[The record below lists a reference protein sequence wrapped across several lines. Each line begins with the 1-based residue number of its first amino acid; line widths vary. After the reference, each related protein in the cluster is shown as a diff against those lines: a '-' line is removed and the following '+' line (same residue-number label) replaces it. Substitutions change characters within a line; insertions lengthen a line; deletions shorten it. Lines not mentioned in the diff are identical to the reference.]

1 MGWVLHRRDVV
12 NHTGQTS
19 EKGYALKALLLSV
32 LLLGGFMQPA
42 KAQVNIAQ
50 TPLFLTSSVDPN
62 VMFVLDDSGSMHWEV
77 TPDDYVLPYFTFRRI
92 PYLYGGDSVDDYYDN
107 YVASVRYDSANANER
122 ATARALRS
130 PAVNKSY
137 YDPSV
142 TYRPWV
148 RADGT
153 LFPNASPTAA
163 PHHPIRTGLGSRNL
177 TVNDTERAIWLTR
190 TATGGASCSIS
201 CDEGNAGNLLTHYPA
216 VYFRYNGGAIWDG
229 GSYTRM
235 NIISTTVAYSE
246 DGRSSRSDCTAGICT
261 YAQEIQNFANWYT
274 YYRSRMLA
282 SQASIGR
289 AFSTQPPSMR
299 VGFGAINKGSESVD
313 GVSTSTVISGV
324 KPFSGADKAS
334 FYSSLYER
342 EWVAANTPLR
352 KALNDVGQYFSRA
365 DDRGPWSATPGIL
378 NTTPHLTCRQSYAIL
393 MTDGYWTD
401 NDASR
406 ASTVAARANVD
417 GAAGTA
423 ITEPGPPP
431 QSFTYT
437 PSTPFTDLHA
447 NTLADVAMYYWS
459 RDLRPTLAN
468 KVPKSD
474 FNPAFWQHMVTYGV
488 GLGVTGSIAPA
499 TAFGAI
505 NASPPVTVTW
515 PNPTGSNAAKLDDL
529 LHAAVNSRGGFF
541 SAADPETF
549 ATELSGVLKN
559 IVARV
564 SASGTAAATSSAVL
578 QSDTLLYTAS
588 FRSTDWSG
596 TLVAREVSG
605 TDGVAGVLKWDA
617 EQILSSTLP
626 SARKIFTSKQA
637 LLGREGVSLS
647 GVLDA
652 AQLAALS
659 VNPTGAAATTATA
672 ADRVAWLRGTE
683 HPGLRSRVVD
693 GVTRRIGDLVNS
705 DPQFMFKRDFG
716 NTLLG
721 GAERSSYITFRNS
734 ATYKARPDTL
744 FVGSNGGMLHAFH
757 AGTPYI
763 DNPLTVAVDE
773 IIDPDAGKELFAYI
787 PSELLLPGVTGA
799 HAQINQLMRPDYT
812 RRPYV
817 DGSPAVADAYWD
829 SSWKSVLVGSMGAG
843 GRTVFALD
851 VTDPESFDAA
861 KVLWEFRYAN
871 NDCVAVAAVGSDG
884 GSTACREIGYGVTK
898 PKIARMRDG
907 TWVAIF
913 GNGYNSFSQKAKLF
927 VVDLKT
933 GKLKYL
939 LDAGTEGTA
948 GTPNGLAAVETT
960 DWPASDLNLSRA
972 YAGDLR
978 GKMWRFNFQTSP
990 PTVDT
995 LFTATDA
1002 AGGLQPI
1009 TARPSIA
1016 LNPDDVTKAVVLF
1029 GTGSFFKV
1037 GDDSTVSP
1045 QVQNMYG
1052 VFDAVP
1058 PVVGTTRSQLLA
1070 QTISSNAADVTLGG
1084 VTYPSGTLRFITNN
1098 TLDSTKRGWLINL
1111 PSSGERVIS
1120 EPIFPSGAV
1129 QTRVRFSTLIPS
1141 NDPCGSGRTGFVMD
1155 FNLLSGARA
1164 PNTVFDFNGDGVFNA
1179 SDDVGGVPVSGI
1191 GGTTGERIT
1200 VIRKGDRPVDF
1211 LYGGDGG
1218 KVGDGASAGS
1228 PVGRQSWRQLR

>member
-1 MGWVLHRRDVV
+1 MNQSRQISDKR
-12 NHTGQTS
+12 
-19 EKGYALKALLLSV
+19 YALKALLLSV
-32 LLLGGFMQPA
+32 LLLGGGLDAA

-62 VMFVLDDSGSMHWEV
+62 VMFVLDDSGSMQWEV
-77 TPDDYVLPYFTFRRI
+77 TPDDYILPYYMFRKVDSM
-92 PYLYGGDSVDDYYDN
+92 YGGLGYTN
-107 YVASVRYDSANANER
+107 YVASPRYNATDANEK

-130 PAVNKSY
+130 YTLNKSY

-148 RADGT
+148 KADGT
-153 LFPNASPTAA
+153 SYANASPTAA
-163 PHHPIRTGLGSRNL
+163 PHHPIRSLGTRNL
-177 TVNDTERAIWLTR
+177 TINTTESAIWVHR
-190 TATGGASCSIS
+190 SAAGGEFCSITCAENS
-201 CDEGNAGNLLTHYPA
+201 LTFYPA
-216 VYFRYNGGAIWDG
+216 VYFRHTGGALFNGDN
-229 GSYTRM
+229 YTQVS
-235 NIISTTVAYSE
+235 IISTTLTYTGE
-246 DGRSSRSDCTAGICT
+246 GRTNRSDCALGVCT

-299 VGFGAINKGSESVD
+299 VGFGAINKGSTTVD
-313 GVSTSTVISGV
+313 GSAASTIILGV
-324 KPFSGADKAS
+324 RPFSGTDRDD
-334 FYSSLYER
+334 FYTKLYEGV
-342 EWVAANTPLR
+342 WSPSNTPLR
-352 KALNDVGQYFSRA
+352 KALDDAGQYFSRTG
-365 DDRGPWSATPGIL
+365 DKGPWGAVPGTDD
-378 NTTPHLTCRQSYAIL
+378 TTAHLTCRQSFTIL

-406 ASTVAARANVD
+406 ASTSAARANVD
-417 GAAGTA
+417 GTAAST
-423 ITEPGPPP
+423 ITEAGPPP
-431 QSFTYT
+431 LSFTYT
-437 PSTPFTDLHA
+437 PSTPFTDTHS
-447 NTLADVAMYYWS
+447 NTLADVAMYYWN

-468 KVPKSD
+468 RVPKSD

-488 GLGVTGSIAPA
+488 GLGVTGSVTPG

-505 NASPPVTVTW
+505 GASPPVSVTW
-515 PNPTGSNAAKLDDL
+515 PNPTSSNAAKLDDL

-549 ATELSGVLKN
+549 AAELSGVLKN

-564 SASGTAAATSSAVL
+564 AASGTAAATSSAVL

-605 TDGVAGVLKWDA
+605 TDGVAGALKWDA
-617 EQILSSTLP
+617 EQVMSSTLP
-626 SARKIFTSKQA
+626 SARKLFTSKVDGTKVTLDYA
-637 LLGREGVSLS
+637 LLSLT
-647 GVLDA
+647 
-652 AQLAALS
+652 QQAALT
-659 VNPTGAAATTATA
+659 VNPTGAAATTALG
-672 ADRVAWLRGTE
+672 ADRIAWLRGTE
-683 HPGLRSRVVD
+683 HAGLRNRVVD
-693 GVTRRIGDLVNS
+693 GVARRIGDLVNS

-716 NTLLG
+716 NSLLG
-721 GAERSSYITFRNS
+721 STEGSSYVTFRNTS
-734 ATYKARPDTL
+734 TYKARPDVL

-757 AGTPYI
+757 AGTPYV
-763 DNPLTVAVDE
+763 DDPLTTPVKEE
-773 IIDPDAGKELFAYI
+773 IIDPDGGKELFAYV
-787 PSELLLPGVTGA
+787 PSELLLPGTTGT
-799 HAQINQLMRPDYT
+799 HAQINHLMRPDYA

-851 VTDPESFDAA
+851 VTDPETFDAT
-861 KVLWEFRYAN
+861 KVLWEFRH
-871 NDCVAVAAVGSDG
+871 DSSVCVADPAVGSPT
-884 GSTACREIGYGVTK
+884 GSSACREIGYGVSK

-907 TWVAIF
+907 SWVAIF

-933 GKLKYL
+933 GRLKYL
-939 LDAGTEGTA
+939 LDAGTDGTA
-948 GTPNGLAAVETT
+948 AVPNGLAAVETT
-960 DWPASDLNLSRA
+960 DWPASDLKLSRA

-978 GKMWRFNFQTSP
+978 GKMWRFDFQTTP
-990 PTVDT
+990 PTVAS
-995 LFTATDA
+995 LFTATNA
-1002 AGGLQPI
+1002 AGVVQPI
-1009 TARPSIA
+1009 TARPSVA
-1016 LNPDDVTKAVVLF
+1016 LNPNDPSKIVVLF
-1029 GTGSFFKV
+1029 GTGSFFRV
-1037 GDDSTVSP
+1037 GDDSIVSP
-1045 QVQNMYG
+1045 QVQTMYG
-1052 VFDAVP
+1052 VFDAVT
-1058 PVVGTTRSQLLA
+1058 PVVGTARSQLLG
-1070 QTISSNAADVTLGG
+1070 QTISSNTAEVTIGA
-1084 VTYPSGTLRFITNN
+1084 VTYPIGSLRFITANA
-1098 TLDSTKRGWLINL
+1098 LDTSKKGWLIDL
-1111 PSSGERVIS
+1111 PGLGERVIS

-1200 VIRKGDRPVDF
+1200 VIRKADRAVDF

-1218 KVGDGASAGS
+1218 KLGDSAGAGG

>member
-1 MGWVLHRRDVV
+1 MNQFRQISDKR
-12 NHTGQTS
+12 
-19 EKGYALKALLLSV
+19 YALKALLLSV
-32 LLLGGFMQPA
+32 LLLGGALDAA

-62 VMFVLDDSGSMHWEV
+62 VMFVLDDSGSMHWEI
-77 TPDDYVLPYFTFRRI
+77 TPDDYVLPYYMFRRVSGM
-92 PYLYGGDSVDDYYDN
+92 YGAGDYEN
-107 YVASVRYDSANANER
+107 YVPSVRYDATDANEK

-130 PAVNKSY
+130 STVNKSY

-148 RADGT
+148 KADGT
-153 LFPNASPTAA
+153 LYADATPTAA
-163 PHHPIRTGLGSRNL
+163 PHHPIRTGLGTRDL
-177 TVNDTERAIWLTR
+177 TTNTTERAIWVHR
-190 TATGGASCSIS
+190 DTGGGAYCSIS
-201 CDEGNAGNLLTHYPA
+201 CTEGSGGNLLTHYQA
-216 VYFRYNGGAIWDG
+216 VYFRHTGGALWNGDN
-229 GSYTRM
+229 YTRV
-235 NIISTTVAYSE
+235 NIISTTLTYTGE
-246 DGRSSRSDCTAGICT
+246 GRANRSDCTAGTCT

-299 VGFGAINKGSESVD
+299 VGFGAINKGSTTID
-313 GVSTSTVISGV
+313 GSAASTVIRGV
-324 KPFSGADKAS
+324 RPFSGTNRDD
-334 FYSSLYER
+334 FYTELYEGV
-342 EWVAANTPLR
+342 WSPSNTPLR
-352 KALNDVGQYFSRA
+352 KALDDAGQYFSRTGN
-365 DDRGPWSATPGIL
+365 RGPWGAVPGTDD
-378 NTTPHLTCRQSYAIL
+378 TTAHLTCRQSFTIL

-406 ASTVAARANVD
+406 ASTSAARANVD
-417 GAAGTA
+417 GTAAST
-423 ITEPGPPP
+423 ITEAGPPP
-431 QSFTYT
+431 LSFTYT
-437 PSTPFTDLHA
+437 PSTPFTDTHS
-447 NTLADVAMYYWS
+447 NTLADVAMYYWN

-468 KVPKSD
+468 RVPKSD

-488 GLGVTGSIAPA
+488 GLGVTGSVTPS
-499 TAFGAI
+499 TALGAI
-505 NASPPVTVTW
+505 GASPPVTVTW
-515 PNPTGSNAAKLDDL
+515 PNPTSSNAAKLDDL

-549 ATELSGVLKN
+549 AAELSGVLKN

-564 SASGTAAATSSAVL
+564 AASGTAAATSSAVL

-605 TDGVAGVLKWDA
+605 TDGVAGALKWDA
-617 EQILSSTLP
+617 EQVMSSTLP
-626 SARKIFTSKQA
+626 SARKIFTSKVDGTKVTLDYA
-637 LLGREGVSLS
+637 LLSLT
-647 GVLDA
+647 
-652 AQLAALS
+652 QQAALT
-659 VNPTGAAATTATA
+659 VNPTGAAATTALG
-672 ADRVAWLRGTE
+672 ADRIAWLRGTE
-683 HPGLRSRVVD
+683 HAGLRSRVVD
-693 GVTRRIGDLVNS
+693 GVARRIGDLVNS

-716 NTLLG
+716 NSLLG
-721 GAERSSYITFRNS
+721 STEGSSYVTFRNTS
-734 ATYKARPDTL
+734 TYKARPDVL

-757 AGTPYI
+757 AGTPYV
-763 DNPLTVAVDE
+763 DDPLTTPVKEE
-773 IIDPDAGKELFAYI
+773 IIDPDGGKELFAYV
-787 PSELLLPGVTGA
+787 PSELLLPGTTGT
-799 HAQINQLMRPDYT
+799 HAQINQLMRPDYA

-817 DGSPAVADAYWD
+817 DGSPSVADAYWD

-851 VTDPESFDAA
+851 VTDPESFDAT
-861 KVLWEFRYAN
+861 KVLWEFRH
-871 NDCVAVAAVGSDG
+871 DSSVCVADPAVGSPT

-907 TWVAIF
+907 SWVAIF

-933 GKLKYL
+933 GRLKYL
-939 LDAGTEGTA
+939 LDAGTDGTA
-948 GTPNGLAAVETT
+948 AVPNGLAAVETT
-960 DWPASDLNLSRA
+960 DWPASDLKLSRT

-978 GKMWRFNFQTSP
+978 GKMWRFDFQTTP
-990 PTVDT
+990 PTVAT
-995 LFTATDA
+995 LFSATNVAGA
-1002 AGGLQPI
+1002 AQPI
-1009 TARPSIA
+1009 TARPSVA
-1016 LNPDDVTKAVVLF
+1016 LNPNDPSKVVVLF
-1029 GTGSFFKV
+1029 GTGSFFRV
-1037 GDDSTVSP
+1037 GDDSIVSP
-1045 QVQNMYG
+1045 QVQTMYG
-1052 VFDAVP
+1052 VFDAVT
-1058 PVVGTTRSQLLA
+1058 PVVGTARSQLLG
-1070 QTISSNAADVTLGG
+1070 QTISSNTAEVTIGA
-1084 VTYPSGTLRFITNN
+1084 VTYPIGSLRFITTNA
-1098 TLDSTKRGWLINL
+1098 LDTSKKGWLIDL
-1111 PSSGERVIS
+1111 PGLGERVIS

-1200 VIRKGDRPVDF
+1200 VIRKADRAVDF

-1218 KVGDGASAGS
+1218 KLGDSAGAGG

>member
-1 MGWVLHRRDVV
+1 MNQTRQIRD
-12 NHTGQTS
+12 
-19 EKGYALKALLLSV
+19 KRYALKALLLSM
-32 LLLGGFMQPA
+32 LFFGGAMEAA

-92 PYLYGGDSVDDYYDN
+92 AGLYGAGNYEN
-107 YVASVRYDSANANER
+107 YVASVRYDAANADER

-130 PAVNKSY
+130 FALNKSY
-137 YDPSV
+137 YDPSI
-142 TYRPWV
+142 TYKPWV
-148 RADGT
+148 KADGT
-153 LFPNASPTAA
+153 LYPDANPTAA
-163 PHHPIRTGLGSRNL
+163 PHHPIRDLGSRNL
-177 TVNDTERAIWLTR
+177 TVNNTESAIWVYR
-190 TATGGASCSIS
+190 SGGLAYCAIS
-201 CDEGNAGNLLTHYPA
+201 CAENSQTHYPA
-216 VYFRYNGGAIWDG
+216 VYFRFAGGAVLDA
-229 GSYTRM
+229 SNYSPV
-235 NIISTTVAYSE
+235 NIISTTTSYSG
-246 DGRSSRSDCTAGICT
+246 DGREKRSDCTAGTCT

-299 VGFGAINKGSESVD
+299 VGFGAINKGSTTVD
-313 GVSTSTVISGV
+313 GSAASTVIRGV
-324 KPFSGADKAS
+324 RPFSGTNRDN
-334 FYSSLYER
+334 FYAELYEGDW
-342 EWVAANTPLR
+342 EPSNTPLR
-352 KALNDVGQYFSRA
+352 KALDDVGQYFSRTGN
-365 DDRGPWSATPGIL
+365 RGPWGAVPGTDD
-378 NTTPHLTCRQSYAIL
+378 TTPHLTCRQSYTIL

-417 GAAGTA
+417 GSAGTT
-423 ITEPGPPP
+423 ITGPGG
-431 QSFTYT
+431 QTYT
-437 PSTPFTDLHA
+437 YASATPFTDSHA

-459 RDLRPTLAN
+459 RDLRPTLDN
-468 KVPKSD
+468 RVPKSD

-488 GLGVTGSIAPA
+488 GLGVTGSVTPS

-515 PNPTGSNAAKLDDL
+515 PNPTSSNAAKLDDL

-549 ATELSGVLKN
+549 ATELSGVLEN

-605 TDGVAGVLKWDA
+605 TDGVAGTLKWDA
-617 EQILSSTLP
+617 EQRMSSTLP
-626 SARKIFTSKQA
+626 ADRKIFTSKVDGTRIA
-637 LLGREGVSLS
+637 LDYSLLSASQQTALG
-647 GVLDA
+647 
-652 AQLAALS
+652 
-659 VNPTGAAATTATA
+659 VNPSGAATTTATGS
-672 ADRVAWLRGTE
+672 DRVAWLRGTE
-683 HPGLRSRVVD
+683 HVGLRSRVVD
-693 GVTRRIGDLVNS
+693 GVTRRIGDLVSS

-716 NTLLG
+716 NSLLG
-721 GAERSSYITFRNS
+721 STEGSSYVTFRNTT
-734 ATYKARPDTL
+734 AYKARPDVL

-757 AGTPYI
+757 AGTPYL
-763 DNPLTVAVDE
+763 DDPLTTEVEEVM
-773 IIDPDAGKELFAYI
+773 DPDGGKELFAYV
-787 PSELLLPGVTGA
+787 PSELLLPGTTGT
-799 HAQINQLMRPDYT
+799 HAQINQLMRPDYS

-829 SSWKSVLVGSMGAG
+829 GAWKSVLVGSMGVG

-851 VTDPESFDAA
+851 VTDPESFDAT
-861 KVLWEFRYAN
+861 KVLWEFRYADN
-871 NDCVAVAAVGSDG
+871 ECVADSAVGSG
-884 GSTACREIGYGVTK
+884 LGSTACREIGYGVTK

-907 TWVAIF
+907 SWVAIF

-939 LDAGTEGTA
+939 LDAGTAGTA
-948 GTPNGLAAVETT
+948 AAPNGLAAVETT
-960 DWPASDLNLSRA
+960 DWPASDLKLSRA
-972 YAGDLR
+972 YAGDLNGR
-978 GKMWRFNFQTSP
+978 MWRFNFQTSP
-990 PTVDT
+990 PTVET
-995 LFTATDA
+995 LFRATNA
-1002 AGGLQPI
+1002 AGVAQPI
-1009 TARPSIA
+1009 TARPSVA
-1016 LNPDDVTKAVVLF
+1016 LNPSDPSKIVVLF
-1029 GTGSFFKV
+1029 GSGSFFKV
-1037 GDDSTVSP
+1037 GDDTTVSP

-1052 VFDAVP
+1052 VFDAVT

-1070 QTISSNAADVTLGG
+1070 QTISSNTTAVTLGA
-1084 VTYPSGTLRFITNN
+1084 VTYPAGSLRFISNN
-1098 TLDSTKRGWLINL
+1098 ALDSAKRGWLIDL
-1111 PSSGERVIS
+1111 PASGERVIS
-1120 EPIFPSGAV
+1120 EPTFPSGAV

-1141 NDPCGSGRTGFVMD
+1141 NDPCGTGRTGFVMD

-1164 PNTVFDFNGDGVFNA
+1164 PNTVFDFNGDGLFNA
-1179 SDDVGGVPVSGI
+1179 ADDVGGVPVSGI
-1191 GGTTGERIT
+1191 TGGTGERIT
-1200 VIRKGDRPVDF
+1200 VIRDGDSAVDF
-1211 LYGGDGG
+1211 LYGGDGN
-1218 KVGDGASAGS
+1218 KQGDSAGASG

>member
-1 MGWVLHRRDVV
+1 M
-12 NHTGQTS
+12 NHTGQISDRRHT
-19 EKGYALKALLLSV
+19 LKALLFSV
-32 LLLGGFMQPA
+32 LLLGAGLDA
-42 KAQVNIAQ
+42 VKAQVTIAQ
-50 TPLFLTSSVDPN
+50 TPLFLTTSADPN
-62 VMFVLDDSGSMHWEV
+62 VMFILDDSGSMQWEV
-77 TPDDYVLPYFTFRRI
+77 TPDDYILPYYMFRRI
-92 PYLYGGDSVDDYYDN
+92 DGMYGAGGYTN
-107 YVASVRYDSANANER
+107 YVASPRYNATDANEK

-130 PAVNKSY
+130 STLNKSY

-148 RADGT
+148 KADGT
-153 LFPNASPTAA
+153 SYPNSSPTAA
-163 PHHPIRTGLGSRNL
+163 PHHPIRSLGSRNL
-177 TVNDTERAIWLTR
+177 TVNTTESAIWVHR
-190 TATGGASCSIS
+190 SAGGGEFCSIS
-201 CDEGNAGNLLTHYPA
+201 CSENSLTFFPA
-216 VYFRYNGGAIWDG
+216 VYFRHTGGALFNGDN
-229 GSYTRM
+229 YTQVS
-235 NIISTTVAYSE
+235 IVPTAITYTGE
-246 DGRSSRSDCTAGICT
+246 GRTNRSDCALGVCT

-289 AFSTQPPSMR
+289 AFSTQPSSMR
-299 VGFGAINKGSESVD
+299 VGFGAINKGSTTVD
-313 GVSTSTVISGV
+313 GSAAATIIRGV
-324 KPFSGADKAS
+324 RPFGGTNRDN
-334 FYSSLYER
+334 FYTELYEGV
-342 EWVAANTPLR
+342 WGPAGTPLR
-352 KALNDVGQYFSRA
+352 KALDDAGQYFSRTSN
-365 DDRGPWSATPGIL
+365 RGPWGAVPGTDD
-378 NTTPHLTCRQSYAIL
+378 TTAHLTCRQSFTIL

-401 NDASR
+401 DDASR
-406 ASTVAARANVD
+406 ASTTAARANVD

-423 ITEPGPPP
+423 ITEAGPPP

-459 RDLRPTLAN
+459 RDLRPTLSN
-468 KVPKSD
+468 RVPKSD

-596 TLVAREVSG
+596 TLVAREVSN
-605 TDGVAGVLKWDA
+605 TDGAAGVLKWDA

-626 SARKIFTSKQA
+626 SARKIFTSKQV

-652 AQLAALS
+652 SQLAALS

-716 NTLLG
+716 NVLLG
-721 GAERSSYITFRNS
+721 GTEGSSYVTFRNS

-773 IIDPDAGKELFAYI
+773 IIDPDAGKELFAYV
-787 PSELLLPGVTGA
+787 PSELLLPGVTGT

-851 VTDPESFDAA
+851 VTDPENFDAA

-948 GTPNGLAAVETT
+948 ATPNGLAAVETT

-990 PTVDT
+990 PTVAT

-1002 AGGLQPI
+1002 SGAVQPI

-1016 LNPDDVTKAVVLF
+1016 LNPDDQTKAVVLF

-1052 VFDAVP
+1052 VFDAVT

-1084 VTYPSGTLRFITNN
+1084 VTYPAGALRFITNN
-1098 TLDSTKRGWLINL
+1098 TLDSSKRGWLINL

-1164 PNTVFDFNGDGVFNA
+1164 PNTVFDFNGDGLFNA

-1200 VIRKGDRPVDF
+1200 VIRKGDKPVDF